1 MSALQHPVSVMAAQ
15 IAQQITDRLR
25 RIEHV
30 LDRQL
35 QLSESSRKNFIGAGS
50 VTGGGTIGTV
60 PAQLLADNLNR
71 RGLRVQNLSASGGP
85 NISLGLGTTS
95 PAPNVGVTIPPQQA
109 WEGVVSGTL
118 WLGNVSIVA
127 TGAGAVYSWIDL

>member
-1 MSALQHPVSVMAAQ
+1 MSHPVLAAQ
-15 IAQQITDRLR
+15 IAAQITDRLR

-50 VTGGGTIGTV
+50 VTGGGIIGTV
-60 PAQLLADNLNR
+60 PAQLLGDNLNR
-71 RGLRVQNLSASGGP
+71 RGLRIQNLSAAGGP
-85 NISLGLGTTS
+85 NISLGLGTTI
-95 PAPNVGVTIPPQQA
+95 ATPNVGVTIPPQQA

-118 WLGNVSIVA
+118 WLGNVSIVGSA
-127 TGAGAVYSWIDL
+127 AGAVYCWIDL